1 MKRMKS
7 ATHNNEHI
15 VSDNMSKQS
24 RELKTGFAL
33 VRNGIQLCAAV
44 CATEYEEIPKNFQK
58 VSRSRFQVRFVH
70 KSAPSRGC
78 QMALGNLEF
87 FT

>member
-24 RELKTGFAL
+24 RAKNRFRSA

-58 VSRSRFQVRFVH
+58 VSRSDS
-70 KSAPSRGC
+70 KSVWCTERPTEGC